1 MTLKATLFALLL
13 ATQPFIGNMAFAA
26 DAAATDAAATNEQA
40 ITQQV
45 DSVKLPINSAT
56 AEQFMAL
63 KGIGKKKADA
73 IIAWRTEHGGF
84 KSLEE
89 LAEVKGISERFVSE
103 HQAELTLD

>member
-1 MTLKATLFALLL
+1 MTLKTTLFALLL

-26 DAAATDAAATNEQA
+26 DTATTDAQAT
-40 ITQQV
+40 TQQV
-45 DSVKLPINSAT
+45 DSAKLPINSAT

-89 LAEVKGISERFVSE
+89 LAEVNGISERFVSE

>member
-26 DAAATDAAATNEQA
+26 DTTATDEQA
-40 ITQQV
+40 TTQPV
-45 DSVKLPINSAT
+45 DTGKLNINSAT

-89 LAEVKGISERFVSE
+89 LAEVNGISERFVSE

>member
-26 DAAATDAAATNEQA
+26 DAAATDEQA
-40 ITQQV
+40 TIQPV
-45 DSVKLPINSAT
+45 DTGKLNINSAT

-89 LAEVKGISERFVSE
+89 LAEVNGISERFVSE

>member
-1 MTLKATLFALLL
+1 MTFKATLFALLL

-26 DAAATDAAATNEQA
+26 DTTATATDEPAT
-40 ITQQV
+40 TQQV
-45 DSVKLPINSAT
+45 ATGKLPINSAT

-89 LAEVKGISERFVSE
+89 LAEVNGISERFVSE